1 MKLFYEN
8 GAALVFCSILR
19 LFSAQYFKFQTSAK
33 QGGFAIN
40 KVMFMNFS
48 AILNAAQ
55 LEHASDVHVCADAP
69 IRVRVAGRLKILAVP
84 ILSHNELS
92 TWLMAQ
98 FKPAQHEI
106 WLAGEQVDFALF
118 DQGSG
123 IRVRLSAYMTT
134 DGIAVA
140 VRLLSKQAPSLAELG
155 APEFLEK
162 LKPFRH
168 GLVLITG
175 ATGSG
180 KSTTMASWIAHVN
193 KQDEAHVVTLE
204 DPIEYR
210 FSSDKCLIHQ
220 SEVGNQVGSF
230 STALRDVLR
239 RDPDA
244 IVVGE
249 LRDLVSIE
257 LALRAAETGHL
268 VIATLHSASAVEA
281 ISRLLEVFPSENK
294 SFVRNVLSSVLIG
307 VVAQRLVRCNTN
319 VNKQGRIATY
329 EVLTANAA
337 VKNLIKEAKENQL
350 PAVMQTSAAH
360 QMFTFNQHYQKL
372 LDMRLVMEAMPVWT
386 S

>member
-1 MKLFYEN
+1 MP
-8 GAALVFCSILR
+8 
-19 LFSAQYFKFQTSAK
+19 
-33 QGGFAIN
+33 
-40 KVMFMNFS
+40 MDFS
-48 AILNAAQ
+48 AILYAAQ

-69 IRVRVAGRLKILAVP
+69 IRARIAGRLKVLAVP
-84 ILSHNELS
+84 ILSSGELHA
-92 TWLMAQ
+92 WLMAQ
-98 FKPAQHEI
+98 FTPAQHEV
-106 WLAGEQVDFALF
+106 WSNGEQVDFALF
-118 DQGSG
+118 DKHCG

-140 VRLLSKQAPSLAELG
+140 VRLLPKQVPTLAELG

-180 KSTTMASWIAHVN
+180 KSTSMASWIDHVN
-193 KQDEAHVVTLE
+193 KHNEAHVVTLE

-210 FSSDKCLIHQ
+210 FVSDKCLIHQ
-220 SEVGNQVGSF
+220 SEVGNQVSSF

-268 VIATLHSASAVEA
+268 VIATLHSATAVEA
-281 ISRLLEVFPSENK
+281 ISRLIDVFPSENK

-319 VNKQGRIATY
+319 VSKQGRIATY
-329 EVLTANAA
+329 EVLTSNAA

-350 PAVMQTSAAH
+350 PAVMQTSAAN

-372 LDMRLVMEAMPVWT
+372 LDMRLVTDAIPT
-386 S
+386 